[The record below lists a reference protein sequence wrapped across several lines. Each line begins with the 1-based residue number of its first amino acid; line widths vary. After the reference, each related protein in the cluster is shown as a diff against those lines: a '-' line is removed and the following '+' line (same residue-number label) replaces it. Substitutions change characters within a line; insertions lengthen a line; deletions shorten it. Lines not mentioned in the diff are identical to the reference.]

1 MNLVATHYNCTSP
14 MDYISHHA
22 LHSHIPI
29 HHYINHTAVTIHSL
43 ALIVS
48 PHLHLIHT
56 HTFKQHS
63 HMHSPRSLVLPPADI
78 SDRFPCILLP
88 CVANTANTPFHTHIH
103 TFNIVS
109 LLLALMADL
118 CLPLC
123 AGEDTFELHSVQL
136 ELEAVERRIHE
147 LLGKQAQLRKR
158 KAMLET
164 SRADAHK
171 SGVSMQRAANTPTT
185 STPCVS
191 LHRSR
196 APGMRSSQMA
206 FTPAPGN
213 HGPWVQQRKTRSR
226 PRATT
231 SPPPVFDISSRNRF
245 APLCETDRD
254 AVVIGDSIVR
264 HVRATLAEC
273 KVHTHCLPGARVLD
287 VSVQIHAILKDDESV
302 AAVVIH
308 AGANDTKLR
317 QTETLKRDFRSLIE
331 TVRSTSPAAT
341 IIVSGPLPTYRR
353 KHEKFSRLFALNEWL
368 FSWCTE
374 QKILF
379 VNNWNLF
386 WERPRLFRADG
397 LHPSRVGAELLSDNI
412 TRTLR
417 SI

>member
-1 MNLVATHYNCTSP
+1 MEYHKDLSWVLYYFHCYADDTQL
-14 MDYISHHA
+14 YISTKPDETSK
-22 LHSHIPI
+22 LSKL
-29 HHYINHTAVTIHSL
+29 TECVTNIKDWMTSNFL
-43 ALIVS
+43 L
-48 PHLHLIHT
+48 LN
-56 HTFKQHS
+56 
-63 HMHSPRSLVLPPADI
+63 
-78 SDRFPCILLP
+78 SDKTEILLIGP
-88 CVANTANTPFHTHIH
+88 KN
-103 TFNIVS
+103 
-109 LLLALMADL
+109 
-118 CLPLC
+118 
-123 AGEDTFELHSVQL
+123 
-136 ELEAVERRIHE
+136 
-147 LLGKQAQLRKR
+147 
-158 KAMLET
+158 
-164 SRADAHK
+164 
-171 SGVSMQRAANTPTT
+171 
-185 STPCVS
+185 STPNLLDYNLQLDGCTVTSSTVKNLGVILDSNLSFENHISNVTKTAFFHLRNISKLRNMLSVS
-191 LHRSR
+191 DAEKLVH
-196 APGMRSSQMA
+196 ASQMA

-264 HVRATLAEC
+264 HVRATLAEG
-273 KVHTHCLPGARVLD
+273 KMHTHCLPGARVLD
-287 VSVQIHAILKDDESV
+287 VSVQIPAILKDDESV

-341 IIVSGPLPTYRR
+341 IIMSGPLPTYRR
-353 KHEKFSRLFALNEWL
+353 GHEKFSRLFALNEWL

>member
-1 MNLVATHYNCTSP
+1 MSYLSLGTAS
-14 MDYISHHA
+14 SLKA
-22 LHSHIPI
+22 L
-29 HHYINHTAVTIHSL
+29 T
-43 ALIVS
+43 
-48 PHLHLIHT
+48 
-56 HTFKQHS
+56 
-63 HMHSPRSLVLPPADI
+63 LPSKP
-78 SDRFPCILLP
+78 L
-88 CVANTANTPFHTHIH
+88 
-103 TFNIVS
+103 

-123 AGEDTFELHSVQL
+123 AGEDTFELYSEQL

-147 LLGKQAQLRKR
+147 LLGKQAQLRKW
-158 KAMLET
+158 KATLET

-171 SGVSMQRAANTPTT
+171 SGVSMQCAANTPTT

-191 LHRSR
+191 LHRPR
-196 APGMRSSQMA
+196 APSAGKPRTLGA
-206 FTPAPGN
+206 A
-213 HGPWVQQRKTRSR
+213 RSR
-226 PRATT
+226 PRSMT

-254 AVVIGDSIVR
+254 AVVIGDSIVW
-264 HVRATLAEC
+264 HVRATLAKR

-287 VSVQIHAILKDDESV
+287 VSVQIPAFLKDDESV

-331 TVRSTSPAAT
+331 TVRSTSPVAT

-353 KHEKFSRLFALNEWL
+353 GHENFSRLFALNEWL

-374 QKILF
+374 QKMIF